1 MNSFPEILLDS
12 PVTLSAG
19 SRNVEMVDR
28 RFSVIWWQYPVS
40 GSTGRMTVIAGRS
53 RAIPTRGRFAM
64 DAALIDLHGMAIQ
77 DFMLRGEV
85 EIFVAATASLR

>member
-1 MNSFPEILLDS
+1 MNTFPEVLLDA
-12 PVTLSAG
+12 PMTLAAG

-28 RFSVIWWQYPVS
+28 RFSVIWCQYPVS
-40 GSTGRMTVIAGRS
+40 SSIGRMTVIAGRS

-77 DFMLRGEV
+77 DFMLRGEI
-85 EIFVAATASLR
+85 EILVAATASLR